1 MANEQKISLAK
12 WLTFGISCLTILAKF
27 VKEIIEIIP
36 TKGE

>member
-1 MANEQKISLAK
+1 MANEQKIKLSK
-12 WLTFGISCLTILAKF
+12 WLEFGITCLTILAKF